1 MPSHLMGDFVPKY
14 SGQSII
20 VGTDGQD
27 TSKDKDLPTRE
38 DESILGFLV
47 VDDIYLLK
55 STMSY
60 APRIRGMYKV
70 D

>member
-1 MPSHLMGDFVPKY
+1 MGDFVSKY